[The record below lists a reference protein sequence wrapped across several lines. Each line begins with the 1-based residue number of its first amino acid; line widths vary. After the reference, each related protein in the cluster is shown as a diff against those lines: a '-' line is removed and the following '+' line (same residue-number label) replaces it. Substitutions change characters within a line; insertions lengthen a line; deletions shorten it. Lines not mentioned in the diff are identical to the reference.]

1 MKEIYK
7 IKRPDHVV
15 FGDPLYFQQFK
26 GARLKKLVTDYRVLT
41 KFDTARLVLEEKP
54 FSNCP
59 DMMNRT
65 MTLYFAP
72 EKHVDV
78 YLSEQMYEGQEEKTK
93 VVLVDTARYLL
104 KVDDRSDE
112 IHTEADGEWG
122 F

>member
-15 FGDPLYFQQFK
+15 FGDPLYFEQFK
-26 GARLKKLVTDYRVLT
+26 GARLKKLVADYHVLT

-72 EKHVDV
+72 EKHMDV
-78 YLSEQMYEGQEEKTK
+78 YLSEQMYEGQEEKT
-93 VVLVDTARYLL
+93 R
-104 KVDDRSDE
+104 
-112 IHTEADGEWG
+112 
-122 F
+122 